1 MLTIYKA
8 SAGSGKTYTL
18 AYEYI
23 KLLLGVKLDD
33 GRYVLN
39 TPKYTRGK
47 ALRTRPHS
55 HILAIT
61 FTNKATAEMKSRIIK
76 ELDNL
81 SHLPE
86 EGEKDAAYASA
97 LVKEYGCTRE
107 ELAALAGYSL
117 KRLLFDYDAFNI
129 STIDTFFQTV
139 LRSFAREI
147 DRQGDF
153 RLEIDSD
160 YVINAAVSMLFDDV
174 NRRDTEAVANVEKW
188 LERMAGDFMS
198 EGKNFNIFN
207 RSSKEYTDI
216 VKYISKTLNEEYA
229 ANARAMNEYMSDG
242 SRLTRF
248 AKAVGEMVAAL
259 PATVTKSIDAVY
271 TALSAAGAAD
281 ARLNSNLVKLIAS
294 CRDFEANHKKIAD
307 SFAKLSS
314 KYMKALAGGNVDEV
328 EREAYKSKVQ
338 LPTSVAHALIDW
350 FAATRRACVLYKVYK
365 TVLKEVNSLR
375 ALAYI
380 GSYIERFR
388 HENNMILLA
397 DTNSL
402 LGAIISEDE
411 TPFIYERVGVELQ
424 NFLID
429 EFQDTS
435 RMQWN
440 NLRPL
445 LSNSLATDNDSLII
459 GDVKQSIYRWRGG
472 DSSLLAH
479 EVAEVDFPTN
489 HTMRGQNPGENTNY
503 RSAHGVVR
511 FNNTLFRRM
520 AAATGADGYD
530 GVAQSLPSGTADLTS
545 YVRVIDMNNEEA
557 VNHVNGTA
565 PGSKALIAENVREQF
580 AAAAAEDSKTASMW
594 LTGYTIMEQRRHGYR
609 WRDIAI
615 LCRVNSEAADMIDYL
630 SHNFPDIKIKSEDA
644 LYIGNSPAV
653 RLIVTMLEMLDR
665 SYVGDAQAD
674 ADMTPGDRQRASCRV
689 EVITDR
695 FEYFRSHGEVPTDAL
710 RHALD
715 VTLNEAVDAD
725 SGDSHSMLDDIAEI
739 RALAPSNLT
748 ALVEAVIMKKIP
760 TSQRRAEIAYITA
773 FVDAVNNFASKNV
786 PTLHAFLEY
795 WGVMSSKLTVE
806 SPDSLDAVSVITIH
820 KAKGLEWD
828 CVHVPFVKNALNKS
842 NISEWFSLD
851 GFTEVDED
859 IRPPVMYLTGGTK
872 EFADE
877 VSPFHDQMQQLI
889 AGEKADTLNVAYV
902 AFTRAVR
909 ELCINLIKPDSG
921 ETLNAVIKNALV
933 MPPIGEDESLYADLS
948 ADFDGCVYVK
958 GEPTSPIAAVEEV
971 KPERRPIRPVS
982 TSAPSFDVCFSP
994 LNSQVSQVDDLTL
1007 GDTADVDIGNNALV
1021 LPYTDTPPVM
1031 PRADDQQQQAINRG
1045 IDLHAILAD
1054 MITYDD
1060 LSAAVAR
1067 RGVKLTADHRAE
1079 YERLLRE
1086 AFEKAG
1092 EYCRRWFDP
1101 AAKRVLTEH
1110 SIFVP
1115 ERNET
1120 YRPDRIVWTAEG
1132 PVDIV
1137 DFKFTSEVKDEH
1149 RSQVLHYRSMLR
1161 QMGYDQVRAY
1171 LWYPLL
1177 GRIVEATSI

>member
-23 KLLLGVKLDD
+23 KLLLGVKLDG

-86 EGEKDAAYASA
+86 DGEKDAAYASA

-107 ELAALAGYSL
+107 ELAALAGHSL

-153 RLEIDSD
+153 RLEIDEA

-207 RSSKEYTDI
+207 RSSGEYKAI
-216 VKYISKTLNEEYA
+216 VKYISNTLDETYA
-229 ANARAMNEYMSDG
+229 ANARAMSEYMSNG

-259 PATVTKSIDAVY
+259 PASVTKSIGAVY
-271 TALSAAGAAD
+271 TALSAAGAED
-281 ARLNSNLVKLIAS
+281 TKLNSNLVKLIAS
-294 CRDFEANHKKIAD
+294 CRDFEMNYKKIAD
-307 SFAKLSS
+307 NFAKLSS
-314 KYMKALAGGNVDEV
+314 KYMKALAGGNVDDV
-328 EREAYKSKVQ
+328 EHDAYKAKVQ
-338 LPTSVAHALIDW
+338 LPASVARALIDW
-350 FAATRRACVLYKVYK
+350 FAVTRRACVLYKVYK

-479 EVAEVDFPTN
+479 EVAENDFPTN

-503 RSAHGVVR
+503 RSAHGVVW

-520 AAATGADGYD
+520 AAATGVDGYD

-545 YVRVIDMNNEEA
+545 YVRVIDMNNEDA
-557 VNHVNGTA
+557 VNYVNGTA
-565 PGSKALIAENVREQF
+565 PGSNALIALDVREQF
-580 AAAAAEDSKTASMW
+580 AAAAEDGPDTASMW
-594 LTGYTIMEQRRHGYR
+594 LTGHTIMEQHRRGYR

-615 LCRVNSEAADMIDYL
+615 LCRTNGDAAEMIDYL

-644 LYIGNSPAV
+644 LYIRNSPAV

-674 ADMTPGDRQRASCRV
+674 ADMIPGDSQRASRRV

-695 FEYFRSHGEVPTDAL
+695 FEYFRSHGEDTTDAL
-710 RHALD
+710 RHSLD
-715 VTLNEAVDAD
+715 ATLNEAVDAD

-760 TSQRRAEIAYITA
+760 PTQRRAEIAYIAA
-773 FVDAVNNFASKNV
+773 FVDAVNDFMSKNI

-795 WGVMSSKLTVE
+795 WSVMGSKLTVE
-806 SPDSLDAVSVITIH
+806 SPDSLDAVPVLTIH

-828 CVHVPFVKNALNKS
+828 CVHVPFVKNALHKS
-842 NISEWFSLD
+842 SIDAWYRLD

-859 IRPPVMYLTGGTK
+859 IRPPIMYLKGTK

-877 VSPFHDQMQQLI
+877 VSPFYSQMQQLI

-909 ELCINLIKPDSG
+909 ELCINLIKPDAG

-933 MPPIGEDESLYADLS
+933 MPPTGEDESLYIDLA

-958 GEPTSPIAAVEEV
+958 GEPTEPIAAAEEE

-982 TSAPSFDVCFSP
+982 MSAPSFDVCFSP

-1007 GDTADVDIGNNALV
+1007 DDTADVDIGNNALV
-1021 LPYTDTPPVM
+1021 LPYTDTLPAM
-1031 PRADDQQQQAINRG
+1031 PHADDPQQQAINRG

-1060 LSAAVAR
+1060 LDASVAR
-1067 RGVKLTADHRAE
+1067 RGVKLTVDHRAD
-1079 YERLLRE
+1079 YERLLRD

-1092 EYCRRWFDP
+1092 EYGRRWFDP
-1101 AAKRVLTEH
+1101 AAERVLTEH
-1110 SIFVP
+1110 SIYVP

-1132 PVDIV
+1132 TVDIV

-1161 QMGYDQVRAY
+1161 QMGYDRVRAY

-1177 GRIVEATSI
+1177 GRVIEATSV

>member
-23 KLLLGVKLDD
+23 KLLLGVKLDG

-47 ALRTRPHS
+47 ALRTRSHS

-86 EGEKDAAYASA
+86 DGEKDAAYASA

-107 ELAALAGYSL
+107 ELAALAGHSL
-117 KRLLFDYDAFNI
+117 KRLLFDYDTFNI

-153 RLEIDSD
+153 RLEIDEN

-188 LERMAGDFMS
+188 LERMAGDLMR

-207 RSSKEYTDI
+207 RSSKEYEAI
-216 VKYISKTLNEEYA
+216 VKYISNTLDETYA
-229 ANARAMNEYMSDG
+229 ANARAMSEYMSD
-242 SRLTRF
+242 SNRLTRF
-248 AKAVGEMVAAL
+248 AKAVGEMVTAL
-259 PATVTKSIDAVY
+259 PSTVAKSIDAVY
-271 TALSAAGAAD
+271 AALSAAGAED
-281 ARLNSNLVKLIAS
+281 AKLNSNLVNLIAS
-294 CRDFEANHKKIAD
+294 CRDFETNYKKVSD

-314 KYMKALAGGNVDEV
+314 KYMKALSGGNVDDV
-328 EREAYKSKVQ
+328 ERDAYKAKVQ
-338 LPTSVAHALIDW
+338 LPTSVARALIDW

-402 LGAIISEDE
+402 LRAIISEDE

-479 EVAEVDFPTN
+479 EVAENDFPTN
-489 HTMRGQNPGENTNY
+489 HTMRGQNAGENTNY

-520 AAATGADGYD
+520 AAATGVDGYD

-545 YVRVIDMNNEEA
+545 YVRVIDMNNED
-557 VNHVNGTA
+557 VQ
-565 PGSKALIAENVREQF
+565 EQF

-594 LTGYTIMEQRRHGYR
+594 LTGYTIMEQHRHGYR

-615 LCRVNSEAADMIDYL
+615 LCRANKDASDMIDYL
-630 SHNFPDIKIKSEDA
+630 SHNFPDVKIKSEDA
-644 LYIGNSPAV
+644 LYIRNSPAV

-674 ADMTPGDRQRASCRV
+674 EDMTPGDRQRASRRV

-695 FEYFRSHGEVPTDAL
+695 FEYFRSHGEDTTDAL
-710 RHALD
+710 RHSLD
-715 VTLNEAVDAD
+715 ASLNEAVNAD

-739 RALAPSNLT
+739 RALAPSNLA

-760 TSQRRAEIAYITA
+760 PVQRRAEIAYITA
-773 FVDAVNNFASKNV
+773 FVDAVNDFTSKNI

-795 WGVMSSKLTVE
+795 WSVMGSKLTVE
-806 SPDSLDAVSVITIH
+806 SPDSLDAVSVLTIH

-828 CVHVPFVKNALNKS
+828 CVHVPFVKNALHKN
-842 NISEWFSLD
+842 NIDAWYHLD
-851 GFTEVDED
+851 GFTEIDED
-859 IRPPVMYLTGGTK
+859 IRPPVMHLSGTK

-877 VSPFHDQMQQLI
+877 VSPFHDQMQQQI
-889 AGEKADTLNVAYV
+889 ADEKADTLNVAYV

-909 ELCINLIKPDSG
+909 ELCINLIKPDTG
-921 ETLNAVIKNALV
+921 ETLNTVIKNALV
-933 MPPIGEDESLYADLS
+933 MPPAGEDESLYIDLA

-958 GEPTSPIAAVEEV
+958 GEPTTPIAAAEEE

-1021 LPYTDTPPVM
+1021 LPYTDTPPAM
-1031 PRADDQQQQAINRG
+1031 PRVDDPQQQAINRG

-1054 MITYDD
+1054 MVTYDD
-1060 LSAAVAR
+1060 LGAAVAR

-1079 YERLLRE
+1079 YEQLLCE

-1092 EYCRRWFDP
+1092 EYGRRWFDP
-1101 AAKRVLTEH
+1101 AAERVLTEH

-1149 RSQVLHYRSMLR
+1149 RSQVLHYRSMLQ
-1161 QMGYDQVRAY
+1161 QMGYDRVRAY

-1177 GRIVEATSI
+1177 GRVIEVASI